1 MTRLSGLGPFAVS
14 SSSFGTVVH
23 ISSKGCTL
31 ALFQRICCFL
41 FIRLPIISLTALF
54 INAVEIGS
62 PFRRRTDQP
71 KVPQALARGMT
82 VEGA

>member
-1 MTRLSGLGPFAVS
+1 MAGDYAVFAVS

-23 ISSKGCTL
+23 ISRKGCTL

-62 PFRRRTDQP
+62 ERVNDFET
-71 KVPQALARGMT
+71 AGF
-82 VEGA
+82 GI